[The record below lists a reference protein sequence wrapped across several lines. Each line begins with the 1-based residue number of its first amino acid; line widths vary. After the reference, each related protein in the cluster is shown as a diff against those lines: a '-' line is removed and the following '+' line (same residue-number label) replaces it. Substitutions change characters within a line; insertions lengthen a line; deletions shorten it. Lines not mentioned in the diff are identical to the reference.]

1 MIVRRIFGLI
11 MLLTGLTIMAFSLI
25 GAYFAGDAIS
35 KMAEGISNNLALS
48 IDGLDASAD
57 ALILS
62 RNSLGDVVTGLDTV
76 VAATANASRTL
87 EDSRPLINNVAIVTT
102 QDVPKTIEGVQAT
115 LPNLIEVA
123 SVVDATLVTLSS
135 VGIDQNIPTPFGISI
150 PLKFDLGID
159 YNPTVPFDASL
170 RTFGD
175 SLEGLPESL
184 RGLGDDLETTNS
196 SLATMSNDLQA
207 TSDNLATI
215 NNWIRDT
222 GPLLDQYIELIS
234 RLRGTVEKAEGRLN
248 SSLMM
253 IRFATIALLVAV
265 GLTQLAP
272 IYLGWELL
280 TGRRN
285 QKFKEP
291 ESRPER

>member
-25 GAYFAGDAIS
+25 SAYFAGDAIS
-35 KMAEGISNNLALS
+35 KTAEGISNNLALS

-57 ALILS
+57 ALLLS

-150 PLKFDLGID
+150 PFKFDLGID
-159 YNPTVPFDASL
+159 YNPTIPFDASL

-184 RGLGDDLETTNS
+184 RGLGDDLETTNN

-291 ESRPER
+291 ESRPAR